1 MDNLNSPIS
10 TKETNFIV
18 KIFPARKLLDQMDLL
33 GHFTEQQRNNTYNTQ
48 VLPIK
53 QKKQIGIFPIH
64 FMRPA
69 TPYHQNRLEYY
80 KKRKLQSSFPY
91 EQSCKIHQ
99 QNFGKSNP
107 VIFKNINT
115 S

>member
-53 QKKQIGIFPIH
+53 QKKQIGIFP
-64 FMRPA
+64 
-69 TPYHQNRLEYY
+69 N
-80 KKRKLQSSFPY
+80 SFY
-91 EQSCKIHQ
+91 ET
-99 QNFGKSNP
+99 SNTLP
-107 VIFKNINT
+107 PKQTGIL
-115 S
+115 